1 MYIIFSLYF
10 FLNVTAIEILN
21 SNTGNSSTFEC
32 SMIVFMAAIYYI
44 IIYFNFG
51 NIVKE
56 KNTVQEL
63 PNVLVILYFIIF
75 NDISIYV
82 PLLIYSSYLSTIYF
96 LKNKNILS
104 FILKINIYLRN
115 IFFYYFLFF
124 MLIIDVFSKIDENFL
139 YFYFIPLVHLL
150 CYIYSLRERKHL
162 IFDNFNNTF
171 YLLFGMVATII
182 FFMMI
187 DYNNKINLFI
197 SVFFFFYVFN
207 SLKYFKHLFI
217 SSSNI
222 MDGLKIDNNLLRE
235 DKKTIFYNP
244 EASMLANDIEFLFD
258 NGVYLKLIN
267 YDKLSSII
275 KNERIIDIRINNASY
290 LKDIGISSI
299 NLIEFLKIYNDKP
312 SYINKRDIEILK
324 NYKLIDVANYLKL
337 NNIPYSS
344 ITDMDLNIINVLK
357 Y

>member
-21 SNTGNSSTFEC
+21 NTGNSSTFEC
-32 SMIVFMAAIYYI
+32 SIIGFMAAIYYI
-44 IIYFNFG
+44 IIYCNFG

-56 KNTVQEL
+56 DATVQEL
-63 PNVLVILYFIIF
+63 PNVLVILYLIIF

-82 PLLIYSSYLSTIYF
+82 PLLIYSSYLLTIYF
-96 LKNKNILS
+96 LKNKTILC

-150 CYIYSLRERKHL
+150 CYIYALKERKHL

-171 YLLFGMVATII
+171 YLLFGMVASII
-182 FFMMI
+182 FFMLV
-187 DYNNKINLFI
+187 DYNDKINLFM
-197 SVFFFFYVFN
+197 SVFFFYYVFN
-207 SLKYFKHLFI
+207 SLKYFKYLFI

-222 MDGLKIDNNLLRE
+222 MNGLKIDNNLLKE

-244 EASMLANDIEFLFD
+244 EASILANDIEFLFD
-258 NGVYLKLIN
+258 NGIYLKLIN
-267 YDKLSSII
+267 SNKLSPII
-275 KNERIIDIRINNASY
+275 ENKKIIDMRVNNASY
-290 LKDIGISSI
+290 LKDIEIRSI
-299 NLIEFLKIYNDKP
+299 NLIEFIKIYNEKI
-312 SYINKRDIEILK
+312 SFINQKDIEILK
-324 NYKLIDVANYLKL
+324 NYKLIDIANYLKL
-337 NNIPYSS
+337 NKISYSLL
-344 ITDMDLNIINVLK
+344 TDMDLKIINVLK